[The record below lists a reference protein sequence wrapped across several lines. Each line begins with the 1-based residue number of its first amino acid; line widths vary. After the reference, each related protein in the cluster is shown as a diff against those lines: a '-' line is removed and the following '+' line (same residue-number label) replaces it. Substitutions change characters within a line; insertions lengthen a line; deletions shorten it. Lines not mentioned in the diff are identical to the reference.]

1 MADPGNPG
9 NLLGPGGITAP
20 GFAQNYLGSVIA
32 SPMVNEDLVPKER
45 SVRSVEMARDIVRTV
60 IMAGRNRAIVNS
72 RILAKINAERP
83 YDAYKLEAEGLGW
96 RSNFTT
102 KPLPTMAE
110 KVAPRF
116 YSVIDNLKYFTNA
129 SLSDKWQ
136 NNVEKTETFRREVTD
151 TVRNRKGWRTF
162 IESLAFNNAIFGYS
176 VTAWLDKWTWFPRMF
191 EQECAFA
198 ADGTKSDP
206 TFAQI
211 LVLKEELLPHEL
223 FLQLKAAREI
233 GEEAAGFDVKNAV
246 EAINTATPMQI
257 RDRLNVGGTLETWW
271 QNALRELTIGASYM
285 AGNSV
290 IVVYNLYA
298 REVTGKVS
306 HYRLAG
312 PGLIKIQE
320 VEDEFE
326 TMNDATAFFSFQRGN
341 GTLHGSKGIGRD
353 LYEMAGMID
362 RIRNEVV
369 DRLVMSGK
377 VLVQG
382 DIKRIHTFRMNVI
395 GASLVIPTGWTVLE
409 QKLDGNVDP
418 FIKLDAYMNQLID
431 QLVGSVSVPQMQG
444 AGEAMRSPAAWNLLA
459 ARQQEGQDV
468 RIVRFMEQFALM
480 MQGFQKKLC
489 DKETIDSDAKA
500 MQERLL
506 KIMTREEL
514 DELAACSTAG
524 TVNDLTPLERQMIV
538 SLAQEKKGNPLYNQR
553 QLELED
559 LTARINSD
567 FAQRVLLPA
576 NDPTV
581 QAEQSREQDLETMLL
596 SSGHPV
602 PVSPRDNHLIHLQEL
617 MPDAEQLASQMMQ
630 GQFQLPVLEAVLAH
644 VNEHYQQAVAQGTKK
659 EVLAEVADFVKKIG
673 PALKK
678 LEEIE
683 QQKQQLQQSASAMD
697 QQNQPQAQQPTNVVP
712 MPTTQ

>member
-1 MADPGNPG
+1 MADGMSDPGG
-9 NLLGPGGITAP
+9 LMGPGGITNQDA
-20 GFAQNYLGSVIA
+20 GQNYTGAIIA
-32 SPMVNEDLVPKER
+32 SPKLDSKFEPTQR
-45 SVRSVEMARDIVRTV
+45 SVTSAAMGRDIIRTV
-60 IMAGRNRAIVNS
+60 IMASRNRSIVNS

-116 YSVIDNLKYFTNA
+116 YSVIDNLKYFTSA

-151 TVRNRKGWRTF
+151 TIRNRKGWRMF

-176 VTAWLDKWTWFPRMF
+176 IAAWLDQWTWFPKMF
-191 EQECAFA
+191 EQENAFA

-206 TFAQI
+206 TYAQI

-223 FLQLKAAREI
+223 FLQVK
-233 GEEAAGFDVKNAV
+233 EAGDLADDAGYFKDAV
-246 EAINTATPMQI
+246 REAIDTASPMQI
-257 RDRLNVGGTLETWW
+257 RDRLNVGGTLETWY

-306 HYRLAG
+306 HYRFAG
-312 PGLIKIQE
+312 PGLHLIQQ
-320 VEDEFE
+320 VEDQFP

-369 DRLVMSGK
+369 DRLIMSGK

-382 DIKRIHTFRMNVI
+382 DIKRIHTFRMNVV
-395 GASLVIPTGWTVLE
+395 GASLVIPTGWQVLE

-431 QLVGSVSVPQMQG
+431 QLVGSVSVPQMSG
-444 AGEAMRSPAAWNLLA
+444 AGEAFRSPAAWNLLA
-459 ARQQEGQDV
+459 SRQQEGQDV
-468 RIVRFMEQFALM
+468 RIVRFMEQFAAM
-480 MQGFQKKLC
+480 MQGFQRRLC
-489 DKETIDSDAKA
+489 DKETIDDDAKA
-500 MQERLL
+500 MQARLL
-506 KIMTREEL
+506 KVMTREEL

-524 TVNDLTPLERQMIV
+524 TVNDLTPVERQMIV
-538 SLAQEKKGNPLYNQR
+538 ALAQEKKGNPLYNQR
-553 QLELED
+553 QLEIED
-559 LTARINSD
+559 VTARINAD
-567 FAQRVLLPA
+567 FAQRVLLPE

-596 SSGHPV
+596 SSGHAV
-602 PVSPRDNHLIHLQEL
+602 AVSPRDNHLIHLQEL

-644 VNEHYQQAVAQGTKK
+644 VNEHYQQAIAQGTKK

-673 PALKK
+673 PALQK
-678 LEEIE
+678 LTEIE
-683 QQKQQLQQSASAMD
+683 QQKQQLQQQASAM
-697 QQNQPQAQQPTNVVP
+697 QQQQAPPDNVVQ
-712 MPTTQ
+712 MPQSPPQQ

>member
-1 MADPGNPG
+1 M
-9 NLLGPGGITAP
+9 GPGGLTNQDA
-20 GFAQNYLGSVIA
+20 GQNWMGSVIA
-32 SPMVNEDLVPKER
+32 SPNVAENLEPTQR
-45 SVRSVEMARDIVRTV
+45 SVVSVEQARDIVRTV

-116 YSVIDNLKYFTNA
+116 YSVVDNLKYFTNA

-136 NNVEKTETFRREVTD
+136 NNVEKTEAFRRAITD
-151 TVRNRKGWRTF
+151 TIRNRKGWRSF
-162 IESLAFNNAIFGYS
+162 VESLAFNTAIFGHTI
-176 VTAWLDKWTWFPRMF
+176 VAWLDRYTWFPRAF
-191 EQECAFA
+191 EQDFSFA

-206 TFAQI
+206 TYAQI

-223 FLQLKAAREI
+223 YSQIKDGEEI
-233 GEEAAGFDVKNAV
+233 AEAAGFDLKNTV

-257 RDRLNVGGTLETWW
+257 RDRLNVGGTLESWY
-271 QNALRELTIGASYM
+271 QHALRELTIGASYM

-290 IVVYNLYA
+290 IVVYNLYV

-312 PGLIKIQE
+312 PGLSLIQKI
-320 VEDEFE
+320 EDQFE
-326 TMNDATAFFSFQRGN
+326 SMNDAVSFFSFQRGN

-369 DRLVMSGK
+369 DRLIMSGK
-377 VLVQG
+377 LIIQG
-382 DIKRIHTFRMNVI
+382 DPKRIHTFRMNVV
-395 GASLVIPTGWTVLE
+395 GASLIIPTGWQLLE
-409 QKLDGNVDP
+409 QKLDGNVEP
-418 FIKLDAYMNQLID
+418 FIQLDAYMNQLID

-468 RIVRFMEQFALM
+468 RIVRFMEQFASM
-480 MQGFQKKLC
+480 IQGFQKRLC
-489 DKETIDSDAKA
+489 DPETLEEDAKE
-500 MQERLL
+500 MQDGLL
-506 KIMTREEL
+506 EKMTREEL
-514 DELAACSTAG
+514 DELANCSTAG
-524 TVNDLTPLERQMIV
+524 TVNDLTPIERQMVIAF
-538 SLAQEKKGNPLYNQR
+538 AQEKKGNPLYNQR

-559 LTARINSD
+559 CTARVSSD
-567 FAQRVLLPA
+567 FADRVLLPD

-581 QAEQSREQDLETMLL
+581 QAENSRQQDMETVLL

-602 PVSPRDNHLIHLQEL
+602 PVSPRDNHLIHLGEL
-617 MPDAEQLASQMMQ
+617 MPDAEQLGSQMMQ

-644 VNEHYQQAVAQGTKK
+644 VNEHYQQALLQGTKK
-659 EVLAEVADFVKKIG
+659 DVPIMQATGEFVKKIG
-673 PALKK
+673 PALQK
-678 LEEIE
+678 LQQIE
-683 QQKQQLQQSASAMD
+683 QQKQQLAQ
-697 QQNQPQAQQPTNVVP
+697 QAQQFDQNGPPTNVVP
-712 MPTTQ
+712 LPNSQPQ

>member
-32 SPMVNEDLVPKER
+32 SPEVNEDLKPEGR

-83 YDAYKLEAEGLGW
+83 YDAYKLESEGLGW

-116 YSVIDNLKYFTNA
+116 YTVIDNLKYFTDA

-136 NNVEKTETFRREVTD
+136 NNVEKTETFRREITD
-151 TVRNRKGWRTF
+151 TIRNRKGWRTF
-162 IESLAFNNAIFGYS
+162 IESLAFNNAVFGYS
-176 VTAWLDKWTWFPRMF
+176 IAAWLDRWTWFPKMF
-191 EQECAFA
+191 EQEMSFA

-206 TFAQI
+206 TYAQI

-223 FLQLKAAREI
+223 FLQLKA
-233 GEEAAGFDVKNAV
+233 GVDLGLDMSGFDLKNTIT
-246 EAINTATPMQI
+246 AINTATPMQI
-257 RDRLNVGGTLETWW
+257 RDRLNVGGTLESWY

-290 IVVYNLYA
+290 VVVYNLYV

-312 PGLIKIQE
+312 PGLDKIQE
-320 VEDEFE
+320 KLDQFDG
-326 TMNDATAFFSFQRGN
+326 MNDAVAFFTFQRGN

-369 DRLVMSGK
+369 DRLIMSGK

-382 DIKRIHTFRMNVI
+382 DIKRIHTFRMNVV
-395 GASLVIPTGWTVLE
+395 GATLVIPTGWQVLE

-468 RIVRFMEQFALM
+468 RIVRFMEQFSAM
-480 MQGFQKKLC
+480 MQGFQKRLC
-489 DKETIDSDAKA
+489 DKETIDEDAKA

-506 KIMTREEL
+506 KVMTREEL

-538 SLAQEKKGNPLYNQR
+538 AFAQEKKGNPLYNQR
-553 QLELED
+553 QLEVED
-559 LTARINSD
+559 CTARINAD
-567 FAQRVLLPA
+567 FAARVLLPD

-581 QAEQSREQDLETMLL
+581 QAEQVRQQDLETMLL
-596 SSGHPV
+596 SHGHAV

-617 MPDAEQLASQMMQ
+617 MPDAEQMGAQMMS
-630 GQFQLPVLEAVLAH
+630 GQFPLPVLEATLAH
-644 VNEHYQQAVAQGTKK
+644 VNEHYQQALQQGVKK
-659 EVLAEVADFVKKIG
+659 EVLAEVGEFVKKIG
-673 PALKK
+673 PALAK
-678 LEEIE
+678 LAQIE
-683 QQKQQLQQSASAMD
+683 QQKQQLAQSAQNMD
-697 QQNQPQAQQPTNVVP
+697 QLNAQPPPSNVIPMQPPQQ
-712 MPTTQ
+712 